1 MLNNQFVMINHTYFT
16 NYHKFIITF
25 NSIFNRSQLFS
36 TFSSHY
42 ISTFTPIII
51 FIVIKRL

>member
-1 MLNNQFVMINHTYFT
+1 MLNNQFVMINHTHFT
-16 NYHKFIITF
+16 NYRKFIITF
-25 NSIFNRSQLFS
+25 NSIFNGSQLFS

>member
-16 NYHKFIITF
+16 NYRKFIITF
-25 NSIFNRSQLFS
+25 NSIFNGSQLFS